1 MSGIFAHHS
10 LECRGDQVSFAH
22 SGLPGPGLSLH
33 RLAYGAE
40 VVVSAPALE
49 NFYLLQLTL
58 EGACDITQ
66 GAESVCLRAG
76 ELLVINPTR
85 PYRKRWSESCTQLIA
100 RLDRQ
105 LIEQAWTD
113 RYGSAPSRPLEFA
126 FRRTP
131 ALPSQHLRSALS
143 GMQAMMARE
152 PVAARRLAGVVV
164 ASLPPDDGDRDIP
177 AAIRLVRRAESFMD
191 HFVAYDLTV
200 EDIAQATGTTV
211 RSLERG
217 FRSTRD
223 STVVARLRRMRL
235 ERARTELLAAC
246 DDGRSVT
253 DIATALGMLHPG
265 RFAIAYKRQFGES
278 PSYTLGAFGRRRQ
291 SRH

>member
-1 MSGIFAHHS
+1 MSGIFAHHR
-10 LECRGDQVSFAH
+10 LECRGDQVAFAH

-33 RLAYGAE
+33 RLGYGAE
-40 VVVSAPALE
+40 VVVSAPALAD
-49 NFYLLQLTL
+49 FYLLQLTL

-85 PYRKRWSESCTQLIA
+85 PYRKRWGENCTQLIA

-105 LIEQAWTD
+105 LLEQAWTD
-113 RYGSAPSRPLEFA
+113 HYGTAPSRPLDFA
-126 FRRTP
+126 FRKAPT
-131 ALPSQHLRSALS
+131 LPSQHLRFALG
-143 GMQAMMARE
+143 GMQAMMARG
-152 PVAARRLAGVVV
+152 PDAARRLAGVIV
-164 ASLPPDDGDRDIP
+164 ASLPPDDGDRDTP

-191 HFVAYDLTV
+191 HFIAHDLAV

-235 ERARTELLAAC
+235 ERAHTELLAAR

-253 DIATALGMLHPG
+253 DIATSLGMLHPG
-265 RFAIAYKRQFGES
+265 RFSIAYKRQFGES
-278 PSYTLGAFGRRRQ
+278 PSCTLGASSRRRQ
-291 SRH
+291 PRH